1 MVPLLQAMRPQQW
14 IKNFLVL
21 AALVF
26 SEHLFQPD
34 YLLRSSAAMGLFC
47 LLSSAVYLINDIRD
61 LENDQLHPVKKN
73 RAIASGRLSVPT
85 AATAAF
91 ILGTVVLWAGFQ
103 INKPFG
109 YVLLF
114 YGLLNLAY
122 SYHLKN
128 VVILDVMIIA
138 IGFLLRAT
146 AGALAI
152 QVEISSWFILCTMLL
167 ALFVAIVKR
176 RQEII
181 LLEHNAV
188 DHRQILNEYT
198 PQFLDQMIAIVTAGA
213 LVSYALYAMSPEV
226 IERLGT
232 PYLNITVLFVIYGLL
247 RYLYLVYT
255 KNQGGDPTSTILRD
269 PSLLV
274 NGVLWLATVVALI
287 YIK

>member
-1 MVPLLQAMRPQQW
+1 MVPLLQAMRPHQW
-14 IKNFLVL
+14 IKNLLVL

-26 SEHLFQPD
+26 SEHLFQPN
-34 YLLRSSAAMGLFC
+34 YLLRSSAALILFC
-47 LLSSAVYLINDIRD
+47 LISSAVYLINDISD
-61 LENDQLHPVKKN
+61 VENDRLHPVKKD
-73 RAIASGRLSVPT
+73 RPIPSGRLSVAT
-85 AATAAF
+85 AATAAL
-91 ILGTVVLWAGFQ
+91 IIGIVVLWAGFQ
-103 INKPFG
+103 VNRPFG
-109 YVLLF
+109 AVLVF
-114 YGLLNLAY
+114 YAVLNLAY
-122 SYHLKN
+122 SFHLKN

-138 IGFLLRAT
+138 FGFLLRAT

-152 QVEISSWFILCTMLL
+152 HVEISSWFILCTMLL

-188 DHRQILNEYT
+188 DHRRILNEYT

-213 LVSYALYAMSPEV
+213 LVSYALYTMSPEV
-226 IERLGT
+226 TEKLGT
-232 PYLNITVLFVIYGLL
+232 PYFNITVPFVIYGLL

-255 KNQGGDPTSTILRD
+255 KNQGGDPTSTILHD

-274 NGVLWLATVVALI
+274 NGGLWLATVIALL